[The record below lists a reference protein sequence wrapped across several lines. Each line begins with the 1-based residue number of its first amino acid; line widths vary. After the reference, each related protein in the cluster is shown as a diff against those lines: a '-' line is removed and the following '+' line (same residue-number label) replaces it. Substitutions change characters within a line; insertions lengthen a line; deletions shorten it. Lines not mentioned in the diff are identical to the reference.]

1 MFVTFDVS
9 TNGVTSNKNESK
21 EKEMRKSVGLVA
33 SIAFVASALMGAPAA
48 NAASAS
54 DIVSGGSSFAGGI
67 IQACATNFAAANP
80 TAGSVTYTKNAS
92 QTGKDNFRLGT
103 YDMGGTD
110 FIYSNTNG
118 DNLPSGAKYVAVT
131 SGPIAIAYNLPISN
145 LKMTPELLAKIY
157 KGSITTWN
165 HAEILAI
172 QVNTVKTALN
182 RLASKTITP
191 AYRTAGSGTSFN
203 FSGYLKSTTSN
214 FTQSSDWSEATG
226 DATPRGNAYSSSS
239 NLKTGINATAGS
251 IGYLDLKDATGL
263 KVALLRNQ
271 NGQYYAADAKR
282 SATFLNAQAD
292 SAVKANGNVDIDW
305 TKSVNGGY
313 NATLITYAIVNT
325 AGKTVSV
332 KGATVKKFLQYTLAT
347 CGPSVSYGLGYTP
360 IQGAIRTKAYAI
372 LNTIK

>member
-1 MFVTFDVS
+1 
-9 TNGVTSNKNESK
+9 
-21 EKEMRKSVGLVA
+21 MRKSVGLVA
-33 SIAFVASALMGAPAA
+33 SLALVASAFVGVAPA
-48 NAASAS
+48 SAGTE
-54 DIVSGGSSFAGGI
+54 DNIVGGGSSFAGGI

-80 TAGSVTYTKNAS
+80 TAGTVTYTKNAS
-92 QTGKDNFRLGT
+92 QTGKDNFANKQ
-103 YDMGGTD
+103 YDFGGTD

-131 SGPIAIAYNLPISN
+131 SGPIAFAYNLPINN
-145 LKMTPELLAKIY
+145 LRLTPQVIAKIY
-157 KGSITTWN
+157 KGTITTWN
-165 HAEILAI
+165 HSEILAL

-203 FSGYLKSTTSN
+203 LSGYLAATTNN
-214 FTQSSDWSEATG
+214 FTQSSDWSVATG

-239 NLKTGINATAGS
+239 NLKTGVNNTVGS

-263 KVALLRNQ
+263 KVALLRNE
-271 NGQYYAADAKR
+271 NGQYYAPDAKR
-282 SATFLNAQAD
+282 SATFLNAQSS
-292 SAVKANGNVDIDW
+292 SAVKTNGNVDIDW

-313 NATLITYAIVNT
+313 NATLITYAVVNT
-325 AGKTVSV
+325 AGKTVTQ

-372 LNTIK
+372 LNAIK